1 MYICRHAK
9 HPLFLSD
16 INKTLI
22 FSTYFFF
29 EKYSNIKFGENLSS
43 GIRVVLCGQMD
54 MKLIV
59 VFRYFAKALK
69 MITWGSINDKIGLNK
84 F

>member
-22 FSTYFFF
+22 FSTYFFRKIL
-29 EKYSNIKFGENLSS
+29 KYQIWWKFIQWDPCCSMWTDGHEVNCRFSLFCES
-43 GIRVVLCGQMD
+43 
-54 MKLIV
+54 
-59 VFRYFAKALK
+59 A
-69 MITWGSINDKIGLNK
+69 
-84 F
+84 